1 MISTR
6 SSGAEGLESIS
17 AQIRWRLPV
26 RALMTTTGE
35 RGARLCARSPIGGRC
50 ERFAA
55 SGVSRPGTLVISIEP
70 GLKPSARFWS
80 AGSILTP
87 SLLAGVE
94 RRLRLSLRPVVVA
107 SLFTVKRSFG
117 HG

>member
-1 MISTR
+1 M
-6 SSGAEGLESIS
+6 
-17 AQIRWRLPV
+17 
-26 RALMTTTGE
+26 
-35 RGARLCARSPIGGRC
+35 
-50 ERFAA
+50 
-55 SGVSRPGTLVISIEP
+55 EP

-87 SLLAGVE
+87 SLLADIE
-94 RRLRLSLRPVVVA
+94 RRLRLTLRPVAVA